1 MNETIWTAP
10 PKLDKIANDRSQ
22 LIFMGILL
30 KINILFL
37 SSNHFVFD
45 DCRIASLILSA
56 FSLSC
61 INLF

>member
-45 DCRIASLILSA
+45 EFVIRKR
-56 FSLSC
+56 
-61 INLF
+61 